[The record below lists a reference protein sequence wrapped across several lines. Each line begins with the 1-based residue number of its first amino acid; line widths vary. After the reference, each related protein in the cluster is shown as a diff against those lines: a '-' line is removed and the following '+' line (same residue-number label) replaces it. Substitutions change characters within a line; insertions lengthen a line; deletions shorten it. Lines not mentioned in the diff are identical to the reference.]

1 MIELKKIIVVIK
13 LILFGVVLFDNNI
26 FCQPSGGPYGPI
38 LKKYNLPNIKG
49 KIYYVSPD
57 GLLDVNGTS
66 ILEPTNI
73 VKAIKNAVTGD
84 AIILRGGIYRV
95 GDLKINQGVIL
106 QPYKDERPIF
116 KGTYIADKWEN
127 LGNGLWVTKWSKL
140 FPAKPANWWQ
150 KKREGK
156 KTPLHRFNNDM
167 VFIDGKMLL
176 STDWEG
182 DVNDN
187 TYYID
192 YENELIYIGINP
204 ENHII
209 EITAFDNAI
218 IRTNKYCNNK
228 EPDNIGLK
236 IYGITFTQYAYR
248 AIEIE
253 GFEPESKVDESKCG
267 KDVVGAVL
275 ENCEISYCSRVGG
288 YFRGDSLII
297 RNCLVKET
305 STEGIYIIASNDV
318 LLEKNV
324 FTKNNNENITGYYPA
339 AVKIFNQCSR
349 VTCND
354 NLVIDLPNS
363 NGIWYDVGNKDCV
376 FSNNWVEN
384 VGKIN
389 NDRTLDK
396 LWPSD
401 NGFFFEISQGII
413 CFGNV
418 FVNCDHGLMVL
429 NSKEAKIYNNTFINS
444 MACIGRDGRKPEGDL
459 FGWHSSTGPDVNN
472 RNKHIFIN
480 NLLYGDNNYDSPFLF
495 VWQSPVIC
503 KEVNT
508 PQIDDMDF
516 NLFIKS
522 KEKSKYPSIIWSPSK
537 AINYKEEFETIIDFQ
552 KQHNNY
558 LKNSYYLNDYKY
570 SVLYSNYFFHNFIFS
585 DLNEFIMKGSV
596 LPVEIKMK
604 LNKTEVNYIGAYSPL
619 K

>member
-1 MIELKKIIVVIK
+1 MYELKKIFVVIT
-13 LILFGVVLFDNNI
+13 LII
-26 FCQPSGGPYGPI
+26 FEIVISYNCILCQPSGGPYGPV
-38 LKKYNLPNIKG
+38 LKKYNIPTVKG
-49 KIYYVSPD
+49 KIYYVSPE
-57 GLLDVNGTS
+57 GLPDAKGNSIFEPTS
-66 ILEPTNI
+66 IFT
-73 VKAIKNAVTGD
+73 AIKNATTGD

-95 GDLKINQGVIL
+95 GDLKINQGIIL
-106 QPYKDERPIF
+106 QPYEDERPIL

-127 LGNGLWVTKWSKL
+127 LGNGLWVTKWNKL

-150 KKREGK
+150 RKREGK

-167 VFIDGKMLL
+167 VFVDGKMLL
-176 STDWEG
+176 SADWEG
-182 DVNDN
+182 DVSEN

-192 YENELIYIGINP
+192 YENQLIYIGVNP
-204 ENHII
+204 ENHLI

-218 IRTNKYCNNK
+218 IRTNKYCNDK
-228 EPDNIGLK
+228 EPDTIGLK
-236 IYGITFTQYAYR
+236 IYGISFTQYAYR
-248 AIEIE
+248 AIEVE

-267 KDVVGAVL
+267 KDVVGTVL

-288 YFRGDSLII
+288 YFRGDNLVI
-297 RNCLVKET
+297 RNCLIKET

-318 LLEKNV
+318 LLERNI

-389 NDRTLDK
+389 KDRNLDR

-401 NGFFFEISQGII
+401 NGFFFEISQNVI

-429 NSKEAKIYNNTFINS
+429 NSKDAKIYNNTFINS

-459 FGWHSSTGPDVNN
+459 FGWHSSTGPNIYD
-472 RNKHIFIN
+472 RNEHHFMN
-480 NLLYGDNNYDSPFLF
+480 NLLYGNNDYDLPLLF

-503 KEVNT
+503 KEVT
-508 PQIDDMDF
+508 STQIKNMDF

-522 KEKSKYPSIIWSPSK
+522 KTKSKYPLIIWSPSETT
-537 AINYKEEFETIIDFQ
+537 NCCEEFETISDFQ
-552 KQHNNY
+552 KKYNNY
-558 LKNSYYLNDYKY
+558 LKNSYFLNDYKY
-570 SVLYSNYFFHNFIFS
+570 SVLYGNYFTRSFEFS
-585 DLNEFIMKGSV
+585 DIKEYIIKGTS
-596 LPVEIKMK
+596 LPEEMKMK
-604 LNKTEVNYIGAYSPL
+604 LGKSKINYIGAYCP
-619 K
+619 